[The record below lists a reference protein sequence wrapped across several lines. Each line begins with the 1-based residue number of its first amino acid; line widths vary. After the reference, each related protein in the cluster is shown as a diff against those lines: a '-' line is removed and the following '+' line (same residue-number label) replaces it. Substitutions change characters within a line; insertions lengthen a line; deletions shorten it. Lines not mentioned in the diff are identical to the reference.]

1 MRSRILP
8 LFSCLALSSLSLLT
22 AASCI
27 ERAPTPESRR
37 QQFDRSSLKGTVILD
52 SLPKGL
58 HRASG
63 TFGEAV
69 TLAGYEVSPERPK
82 PGDTVE
88 VTFYWRVQQPPEVN
102 YKVFV
107 HGDISGSERRL
118 NGDHWPA
125 KKAYTTDMWQGGEV
139 IRDAFLLRIP
149 NDIDGEVV
157 TLWTGFYNAK
167 QDDIRLPLEV
177 GDRSLTDGKN
187 RLKALSLHIER

>member
-1 MRSRILP
+1 MHLP
-8 LFSCLALSSLSLLT
+8 TRPFFPLLALSVSLLT

-27 ERAPTPESRR
+27 ERAPTPASKR
-37 QQFDRSSLKGTVILD
+37 QNFDRSGLSGEVLLD
-52 SLPKGL
+52 ALPKGI

-69 TLAGYEVSPERPK
+69 TLAGYTFSPESPK

-88 VTFYWRVQQPPEVN
+88 VTFFWRVQQPPEVN

-107 HGDISGSERRL
+107 HGDISGSERRI

-125 KKAYTTDMWQGGEV
+125 KKRYTTDLWQAGEIV
-139 IRDAFLLRIP
+139 RDPFLMRIP
-149 NDIDGEVV
+149 NDIDGDVV
-157 TLWTGFYNAK
+157 TLWTGFYNSK

-177 GDRSLTDGKN
+177 SDRSLTDGKN
-187 RLKALSLHIER
+187 RLKAVSLRIDR